1 MTKDRARQ
9 QTDKKLNKLEQDI
22 DTLYRTNPELVKV
35 QREYDKYME
44 HVQEETRDAYAAYD
58 NESDSDKKEELR
70 QIYAD
75 EVSKL
80 TVNSKSYK
88 KLCKQITKA
97 FATVNQ
103 IALDMTNSVMAE
115 IYAINYNQVAVDCR
129 KVGIEVNG

>member
-1 MTKDRARQ
+1 MTDKARQ
-9 QTDKKLNKLEQDI
+9 QTDKKLNKLERDI
-22 DTLYRTNPELVKV
+22 ATLYRTNDELLKM
-35 QREYDKYME
+35 QREYDTYME
-44 HVQEETRDAYAAYD
+44 YVQKETQDAYDAYD

-70 QIYAD
+70 QIYVD

-80 TVNSKSYK
+80 TINNRDYK
-88 KLCKQITKA
+88 KLVKKITKA

-103 IALDMTNSVMAE
+103 LALDMTNSVMAE

>member
-1 MTKDRARQ
+1 MTDKARQ
-9 QTDKKLNKLEQDI
+9 QTDKKLTKLERDI
-22 DTLYRTNPELVKV
+22 ATLYRTNDELLKM
-35 QREYDKYME
+35 QREYDAYME
-44 HVQEETRDAYAAYD
+44 YVQEETQDAYDAYD

-70 QIYAD
+70 QIYVD

-80 TVNSKSYK
+80 TINNRDYK
-88 KLCKQITKA
+88 KLVKKITKA

-103 IALDMTNSVMAE
+103 LALDMTNSVMAE